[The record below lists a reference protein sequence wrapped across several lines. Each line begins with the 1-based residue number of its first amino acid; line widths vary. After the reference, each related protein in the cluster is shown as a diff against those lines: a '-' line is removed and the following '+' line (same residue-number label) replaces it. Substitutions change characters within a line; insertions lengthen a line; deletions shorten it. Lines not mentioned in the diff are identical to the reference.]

1 MRDTQSEPLRCQCSE
16 QGLHRIADEIW
27 WRTKIRP
34 TCREIEDMIL
44 VAMVRQAGEQRNGNA

>member
-1 MRDTQSEPLRCQCSE
+1 MNAQPEPLRCQCSE

-34 TCREIEDMIL
+34 TCREIEDLLIT
-44 VAMVRQAGEQRNGNA
+44 ATVRQAKEQREAH

>member
-1 MRDTQSEPLRCQCSE
+1 VNSAQPEPLRCQCSE

-34 TCREIEDMIL
+34 TCREIEDLLIT
-44 VAMVRQAGEQRNGNA
+44 ATVRQAKEQREAH